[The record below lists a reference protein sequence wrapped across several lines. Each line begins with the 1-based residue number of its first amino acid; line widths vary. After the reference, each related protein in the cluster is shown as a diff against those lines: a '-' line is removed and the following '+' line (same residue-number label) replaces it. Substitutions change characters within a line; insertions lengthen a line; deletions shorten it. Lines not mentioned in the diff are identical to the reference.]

1 MIILRTTIK
10 YSNVN
15 KAIKSMVI
23 IIIIMIIII
32 IIIIMI
38 IIITKIIK
46 KASVRRCFTKK
57 LFLKVLQNSQEST
70 CVGITF

>member
-1 MIILRTTIK
+1 MVKLYYMKGVHRIKKIMIT
-10 YSNVN
+10 
-15 KAIKSMVI
+15 
-23 IIIIMIIII
+23 IIIIMIIT
-32 IIIIMI
+32 
-38 IIITKIIK
+38 TKIIK

>member
-1 MIILRTTIK
+1 MVKLYYMKGVHRIKKIMI
-10 YSNVN
+10 
-15 KAIKSMVI
+15 I

-32 IIIIMI
+32 III
-38 IIITKIIK
+38 TNIIK

>member
-1 MIILRTTIK
+1 MVKLYYMKGVHRIKKIMII
-10 YSNVN
+10 
-15 KAIKSMVI
+15 I
-23 IIIIMIIII
+23 IIIIMIIMIIII
-32 IIIIMI
+32 IIII

-57 LFLKVLQNSQEST
+57 LFLKVLQNSQQST